1 MAEPPPSPAP
11 TLFRDS
17 FQSPADLPSGYN
29 SSNDDHFSD
38 AQEGRESEMSDSDT
52 TPSPTMPIPPTDMSK
67 LDEALGTEP
76 FEDLS
81 DDDTR
86 VPDGAETPKK
96 RRSMSIT
103 IPGAFGG
110 SDCDAD
116 DDNNVESTPETPRS
130 GVPVTVLERTDNT
143 SSDGKVTVTETLKE
157 RLADL
162 QPDVDRSP
170 SPIPTMIVQRI
181 EEDKP
186 YHGEV
191 PGTEAYEKRAA
202 DAQPDIIVR
211 WNEEEDRIT
220 RRVQTQREKIEK
232 MVQDGGTPVV
242 APLHGR
248 ARSVSPSV
256 NKVDEALSNP
266 VYTRARSASPSFG
279 NMDSMGKREGAMAG
293 DESTVVV
300 SGGFLEMP
308 VSKAS
313 LTVDLDA
320 AENDIPNTSALSPTF
335 STGFEEHTA
344 LRRRKSSAASRK
356 SRKSVPPSPA
366 TPSADFGDFR
376 ENEEADDDFGDDDFD
391 DFGEVVEGEEFD
403 DFEGFGETT
412 ADFKPVPI
420 ETPQPTPQ
428 PPAPVKPVI
437 SVPVLDHK
445 ELGGAE
451 AIIKAL
457 SESLEIMFPT
467 GKKTKLAAVEDS
479 CFLTERSLSLWNQL
493 VAPPPLQPPNWKISR
508 IRRLFLVSLGV
519 PVDLDEILPAETKQ
533 KKLVL
538 PSINTLRRSSGD
550 DGHRSRSSSQ
560 SRSSRPSS
568 RARKAAADDKNKNG
582 GIGPE
587 SLDVPS
593 ARILC
598 STSDVALSG
607 LTVEELQEHVKEL
620 EKVTQI
626 AGEVLTYW
634 LRKRESAIGDKETF
648 ETVIESLVGYARKKR
663 QNG

>member
-11 TLFRDS
+11 TLFRES

-52 TPSPTMPIPPTDMSK
+52 TPSPTIPTPPTYMSK
-67 LDEALGTEP
+67 LGEAPGTEP

-96 RRSMSIT
+96 RGSMSIT

-116 DDNNVESTPETPRS
+116 DDNVESTPETPRS
-130 GVPVTVLERTDNT
+130 GVPITILERTDNI
-143 SSDGKVTVTETLKE
+143 SGDGKVTVTETMKE

-170 SPIPTMIVQRI
+170 SPIPTMVVQRI

-242 APLHGR
+242 VPLHGR
-248 ARSVSPSV
+248 ARSMSPGV
-256 NKVDEALSNP
+256 NKVEEALSSP
-266 VYTRARSASPSFG
+266 VYPRARSASSGFG
-279 NMDSMGKREGAMAG
+279 NMDSMGEREAMTG

-308 VSKAS
+308 VSKTS

-335 STGFEEHTA
+335 STGFGEHA
-344 LRRRKSSAASRK
+344 PPLRRKSSAASRK
-356 SRKSVPPSPA
+356 SRKSALPSPA

-376 ENEEADDDFGDDDFD
+376 ENEGADDDFGDDDFD

-412 ADFKPVPI
+412 TDFGSVPI
-420 ETPQPTPQ
+420 ETPQPTQQ
-428 PPAPVKPVI
+428 PPAPAKSVL

-451 AIIKAL
+451 AIIKAV

-467 GKKTKLAAVEDS
+467 GKKTKLAPVEDS

-568 RARKAAADDKNKNG
+568 RARKAAADDKSKNG

-607 LTVEELQEHVKEL
+607 LTVEELHEHLKEL
-620 EKVTQI
+620 EKVTQV
-626 AGEVLTYW
+626 AGDVLTYW